1 MFKLSL
7 VKIKVASVCY
17 LVGGCDRAKVHYA
30 WSNRQLCWAHVLR
43 TFDFLAQSHRYKA
56 HGKRLVQN
64 AESLFRYSQNLEQ
77 KRSQSMNTFHLL
89 RRSEWTSNYSS
100 INWTRGWASH
110 PWREARSRSSLNMKL
125 IEHEAQLWTF
135 LKHPELKIHNNDQ
148 ERALRTAVIK
158 RKLSFGNDTWDGA
171 HTFAQ
176 LLSVIQTLK
185 RQKRSIKEWF
195 ISLFESQSPSLI
207 PTL

>member
-1 MFKLSL
+1 MNIQLQLNQLNESL
-7 VKIKVASVCY
+7 GISSLARGKIK
-17 LVGGCDRAKVHYA
+17 
-30 WSNRQLCWAHVLR
+30 
-43 TFDFLAQSHRYKA
+43 
-56 HGKRLVQN
+56 
-64 AESLFRYSQNLEQ
+64 
-77 KRSQSMNTFHLL
+77 
-89 RRSEWTSNYSS
+89 
-100 INWTRGWASH
+100 
-110 PWREARSRSSLNMKL
+110 KL

-158 RKLSFGNDTWDGA
+158 RKLSFGNDTWEGA

-185 RQKRSIKEWF
+185 RQKRSVKEWF

-207 PTL
+207 PTF